1 MKITIKKI
9 AEVAGVSRGT
19 VDRALNH
26 RRGVNP
32 EVAKRIIEI
41 ADQLGYQPDL
51 AAKGLAAKR
60 YAPKRIGILLCSG
73 GNPFFDEVMEG
84 IRDALDELKV
94 FEVKSSM
101 KFTKGFDLKDQLKKL
116 DEFRQEGIDGLV
128 LTPVYSELVAE
139 KLKEMKREGITVV
152 TINTDID
159 DSDRLAY
166 VGCDYVKSGKAAAGL
181 LGMMDSGKEERVIL
195 VVGSQMVLAQAER
208 LKGIFDTLR
217 DGYKNIRVTRIIE
230 NNEDDETSYRLIRE
244 ALQED
249 PGLMGICFAGAG
261 QEGGLRAIKESGRGG
276 KLRVITYDLT
286 EVVKGYLRDD
296 VVFATVCQEPYKQGY
311 LGVDILGKYLLT
323 GKHPVE
329 PCVYMH
335 IYIATKY
342 TV

>member
-19 VDRALNH
+19 VDRALN
-26 RRGVNP
+26 RRKGVNP
-32 EVAKRIIEI
+32 DVARRVIEI
-41 ADQLGYQPDL
+41 AEQLGYQPDL

-60 YAPKRIGILLCSG
+60 YTPKKIGILLCSG
-73 GNPFFDEVMEG
+73 GNPFFDEVLEG
-84 IRDALDELKV
+84 IHDALDELKV
-94 FEVKSSM
+94 FEVKSSV

-128 LTPVYSELVAE
+128 ITPVYSELVAE
-139 KLKEMKREGITVV
+139 KLKAMKREGITVV

-159 DSDRLAY
+159 DSGRLAY

-181 LGMMDSGKEERVIL
+181 LGMMNSGKEERVIL
-195 VVGSQMVLAQAER
+195 VVGSQMVLAHAQR

-217 DGYKNIRVTRIIE
+217 EDYKNIRVSRIIE
-230 NNEDDETSYRLIRE
+230 NNEDDETSYQLIKE

-261 QEGGLRAIKESGRGG
+261 HEGGLRAIKELGLGG
-276 KLRVITYDLT
+276 VLRVVTYDMT
-286 EVVKGYLRDD
+286 DVVKKNLKEN
-296 VVFATVCQEPYKQGY
+296 VIFATVCQEPYKQGY

-323 GKHPVE
+323 RKRPAE
-329 PCVYMH
+329 TCVYMH

-342 TV
+342 TL